1 MSNRLVFFVDP
12 CSDKPGWLD
21 KWLLCPA
28 WFFALFTVILF
39 EPGFMMPD
47 ESEDDIGDAS
57 EAEFLLNYRY
67 YVKP

>member
-1 MSNRLVFFVDP
+1 MTNRLVLFVDP
-12 CSDKPGWLD
+12 YSSDKPGWLD

-39 EPGFMMPD
+39 EPEFMMSN
-47 ESEDDIGDAS
+47 ESEDEPDDM